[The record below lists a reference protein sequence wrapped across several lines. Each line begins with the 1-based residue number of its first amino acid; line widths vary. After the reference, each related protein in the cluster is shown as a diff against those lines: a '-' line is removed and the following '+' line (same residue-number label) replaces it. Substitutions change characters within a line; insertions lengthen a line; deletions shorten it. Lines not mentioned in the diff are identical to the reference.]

1 MAIVLSTLTAPVT
14 VDLSEVLPG
23 VTVRLKRL
31 TSPEF
36 RAAQDRA
43 MAAVRR
49 LGAGEEVAA
58 DYNLPFVNR
67 LSPAEMA
74 QAGHHLGLVE
84 VAQAAILGWTGVLLE
99 DGSPAPVDR
108 DTLSVFMLHHEAAS
122 RLSLEITKAARIL
135 RVSPDPT
142 DPTEGNGSGPSPD
155 GSTATR
161 PGTTE
166 APTTAAAVM
175 TPASL
180 APAAGQDASAATARK
195 SRTPRLPKRAGR
207 SGGS

>member
-14 VDLSEVLPG
+14 VDLGDVLPG

-43 MAAVRR
+43 VAAVRR

-58 DYNLPFVNR
+58 TYNLPFVNR

-99 DGSPAPVDR
+99 DGAPAPVNL
-108 DTLSVFMLHHEAAS
+108 DTLSVFMLHQEAAS

-135 RVSPDPT
+135 RVTSDPS
-142 DPTEGNGSGPSPD
+142 DPTEGNGSGPSPA

-166 APTTAAAVM
+166 VQTTAAAVM
-175 TPASL
+175 TPASP
-180 APAAGQDASAATARK
+180 APVAVEDNPAATARK
-195 SRTPRLPKRAGR
+195 SRTPRSPKRAGR
-207 SGGS
+207 SGAS